1 MYPPWLLVSNWG
13 FNVCS
18 SGAECFSGK
27 FMSWIEY
34 VKEDVYIRPWLHHL
48 VFLASLLRMGGYR
61 ILPRV
66 RPQIIYLG
74 RTSQIPCDKKS
85 SYSILLTLV
94 SLGSK
99 GVYIGALPTRMY
111 PSSIPLGSTLSTFE
125 MASRVKRHDSH
136 ATSYFITFVV
146 ITTRR
151 VQSYTPPCPD
161 G

>member
-1 MYPPWLLVSNWG
+1 MNRIRERGCLYQT
-13 FNVCS
+13 
-18 SGAECFSGK
+18 
-27 FMSWIEY
+27 
-34 VKEDVYIRPWLHHL
+34 DYIIL
-48 VFLASLLRMGGYR
+48 FLAFLRMGGYG

-66 RPQIIYLG
+66 RPQIIYIG
-74 RTSQIPCDKKS
+74 QTSQIPCDKKS

-136 ATSYFITFVV
+136 ATSHIITFVV

>member
-1 MYPPWLLVSNWG
+1 MNRIRERGCLYQT
-13 FNVCS
+13 
-18 SGAECFSGK
+18 
-27 FMSWIEY
+27 
-34 VKEDVYIRPWLHHL
+34 DYIIL
-48 VFLASLLRMGGYR
+48 FLAFLRMGGYR

-66 RPQIIYLG
+66 RPQIIYIG

-136 ATSYFITFVV
+136 ATSHIITFVV

-151 VQSYTPPCPD
+151 IQSYTPPCPD
-161 G
+161 R